1 MDTMNEAFFQR
12 LYDKQR
18 EIADVPPNGV
28 IAEWALHLLD
38 LLFPERQTHPNRDV
52 NQLRAQFVQSE
63 ADLLSILNRTKAC
76 EACNHETVTGR
87 FYGALPELQRVM
99 YTDAAALFEGD
110 PAATSTFEVIRT
122 YPGFLAIA
130 LYRLAHDLMM
140 LEVPLLPRILT
151 EHAHSQTGI
160 DIHPAA
166 IIGEYFCID
175 HGTGVVIGETAVIGN
190 QVKVYQGVTLGAM
203 SVEKI
208 LANTRRHPTIE
219 DRVVIYAGATILGG
233 DTVIGHDSV
242 IGGNV
247 WLTSSIPPYS
257 TVYHQ
262 PTVKI
267 VDSKATH

>member
-1 MDTMNEAFFQR
+1 MNDEFFKY
-12 LYDKQR
+12 LHDKQR
-18 EIADVPPNGV
+18 EIADVPPNGE
-28 IAEWALHLLD
+28 IAAWALRLLD
-38 LLFPERQTHPNRDV
+38 LLFPERQTHPDRNME
-52 NQLRAQFVQSE
+52 QLKAQFAQSE
-63 ADLLSILNRTKAC
+63 KELVNILNRTKAC
-76 EACNHETVTGR
+76 EDCNNGLITKQ
-87 FYGALPELQRVM
+87 FYGALPELHRVM
-99 YTDAAALFEGD
+99 HTDATAIYEGD

-122 YPGFLAIA
+122 YPGFFAIA
-130 LYRLAHDLMM
+130 LYRFAHALLT

-151 EHAHSQTGI
+151 EYGHSQTGI

-166 IIGEYFCID
+166 AIGEYFCID
-175 HGTGVVIGETAVIGN
+175 HGTGVVIGETAVIGH

-203 SVEKI
+203 SVEKF

-233 DTVIGHDSV
+233 DTIIGHDSV

-247 WLTSSIPPYS
+247 WLTSSIPPYT

-267 VDSKATH
+267 VDSKTIH

>member
-1 MDTMNEAFFQR
+1 MNDDFFSQ
-12 LYDKQR
+12 LYRKQQ
-18 EIADVPPNGV
+18 EINDVPPNV
-28 IAEWALHLLD
+28 TIAAWALGLLD
-38 LLFPERQTHPNRDV
+38 LLFPERQTHPNRTV
-52 NQLRAQFVQSE
+52 EQLKAQFAQSE
-63 ADLLSILNRTKAC
+63 KELVGILNKTKAC
-76 EACNHETVTGR
+76 EDCNNGLVVTE
-87 FYGALPELQRVM
+87 FYGSLPDLHRVM
-99 YTDAAALFEGD
+99 YTDASAIYEGD
-110 PAATSTFEVIRT
+110 PAATSEFEVIRT

-130 LYRLAHDLMM
+130 LYRLAHRLLT

-151 EHAHSQTGI
+151 EYGHSQTGI

-166 IIGEYFCID
+166 QIGEYFCID

-190 QVKVYQGVTLGAM
+190 QVKIYQGVTLGAM
-203 SVEKI
+203 SVEKF
-208 LANTRRHPTIE
+208 LANTRRHPTIQ

-233 DTVIGHDSV
+233 DTVIGHDSI

>member
-1 MDTMNEAFFQR
+1 MNEEFLQQ
-12 LYDKQR
+12 LYNKQR
-18 EIADVPPNGV
+18 EIVDVPPNGV
-28 IAEWALHLLD
+28 IAAWALHLLD
-38 LLFPERQTHPNRDV
+38 LLFPERQTHPDRDLA
-52 NQLRAQFVQSE
+52 QLSLQFTQSE
-63 ADLLSILNRTKAC
+63 TDLLGILDRTKAC
-76 EACNHETVTGR
+76 ESCNHGAVAKR
-87 FYGALPELQRVM
+87 FFGALPELHRIM
-99 YTDAAALFEGD
+99 YTDATAIFEGD

-130 LYRLAHDLMM
+130 LYRLAHALIVLD
-140 LEVPLLPRILT
+140 VPLIPRILT

-166 IIGEYFCID
+166 TIGEYFCID

-203 SVEKI
+203 SVEKF

-233 DTVIGHDSV
+233 DTAIGHDSI

-247 WLTSSIPPYS
+247 WLTSSIPPCS

-267 VDSKATH
+267 VDSKATQ

>member
-1 MDTMNEAFFQR
+1 
-12 LYDKQR
+12 
-18 EIADVPPNGV
+18 
-28 IAEWALHLLD
+28 
-38 LLFPERQTHPNRDV
+38 
-52 NQLRAQFVQSE
+52 
-63 ADLLSILNRTKAC
+63 KAC

-87 FYGALPELQRVM
+87 FYGALPELQRDM
-99 YTDAAALFEGD
+99 YPDAAALFEGD
-110 PAATSTFEVIRT
+110 PAAASTFEVTRT

-233 DTVIGHDSV
+233 D
-242 IGGNV
+242 
-247 WLTSSIPPYS
+247 
-257 TVYHQ
+257 
-262 PTVKI
+262 
-267 VDSKATH
+267 

>member
-1 MDTMNEAFFQR
+1 MDDAFFEQ
-12 LYDKQR
+12 LHHKQQ
-18 EIADVPPNGV
+18 EINDVPPNAI
-28 IAEWALHLLD
+28 IASWALGLLD
-38 LLFPERQTHPNRDV
+38 LLFPERQTHPNRTIE
-52 NQLRAQFVQSE
+52 QLKQQFAVSE
-63 ADLLSILNRTKAC
+63 RDLVGILNRTKAC
-76 EACNHETVTGR
+76 EDCNNGLVAKQ
-87 FYGALPELQRVM
+87 FYGSLPELSRVM
-99 YTDAAALFEGD
+99 YTDAAAIYEGD
-110 PAATSTFEVIRT
+110 PAATSEFEVIRT

-130 LYRLAHDLMM
+130 LYRMAHRLMA
-140 LEVPLLPRILT
+140 LDVPLLPRILT
-151 EHAHSQTGI
+151 EYGHSQTGI

-166 IIGEYFCID
+166 RIGEYFCID

-203 SVEKI
+203 SVEKF

-233 DTVIGHDSV
+233 DTVIGHDSI

-267 VDSKATH
+267 VDSKATQ